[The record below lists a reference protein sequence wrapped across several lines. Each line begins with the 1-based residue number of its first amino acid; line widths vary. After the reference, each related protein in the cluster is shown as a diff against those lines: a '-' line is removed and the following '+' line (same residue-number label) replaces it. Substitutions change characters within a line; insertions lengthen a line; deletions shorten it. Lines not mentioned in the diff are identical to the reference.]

1 MTTQV
6 QEIVLSEKDLARR
19 KAIVYLKGFII
30 GYSVA
35 NGMKWSSKIPPSPVF
50 LSGQKD
56 GENARWNKTLVNGV
70 HVFYNRI
77 RHNRPHGSSFESDS
91 AMLESSEYSLKEIY
105 EKLGVTKE
113 TKENLYAN
121 EDVRVG

>member
-1 MTTQV
+1 MTAQV

-35 NGMKWSSKIPPSPVF
+35 NGMKWSSKITPSPVF

-56 GENARWNKTLVNGV
+56 GEHARWNKTLVNGV
-70 HVFYNRI
+70 HVLYNRI
-77 RHNRPHGSSFESDS
+77 RHNRPHGSSFDTDS
-91 AMLESSEYSLKEIY
+91 VMLKAAEYSLKEIY
-105 EKLGVTKE
+105 EKLDVTKE
-113 TKENLYAN
+113 TKETLYAN
-121 EDVRVG
+121 ETVRVG